1 MCVCV
6 CARARVCMCV
16 LPYIMIYVAKIRI
29 HASFNSHDSRMLYD
43 SRKYEKKYFYKYLLY
58 CIN

>member
-1 MCVCV
+1 MYTHIHTHT
-6 CARARVCMCV
+6 RISEYRMR
-16 LPYIMIYVAKIRI
+16 YIAKIRI

-58 CIN
+58 CTN